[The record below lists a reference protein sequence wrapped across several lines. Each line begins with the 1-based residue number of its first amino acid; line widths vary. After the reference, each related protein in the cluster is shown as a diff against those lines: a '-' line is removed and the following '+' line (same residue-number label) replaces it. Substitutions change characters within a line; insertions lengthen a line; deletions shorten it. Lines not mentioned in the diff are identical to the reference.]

1 MTSVFLAETLLL
13 QIHQHLSLMQV
24 AQAGRD
30 AVLGMAAILVPADVP
45 RLLAALDELACFP
58 DEDVRQSVVIMLAG
72 LTGLLSQRSC
82 ADLLLPRVMKLLED
96 NAYLVRKVSQLSLPI
111 SAHFFVGQICLKI
124 QAKLGQETSRSF
136 MQTHFVLPIL

>member
-1 MTSVFLAETLLL
+1 
-13 QIHQHLSLMQV
+13 
-24 AQAGRD
+24 
-30 AVLGMAAILVPADVP
+30 MAAILVPADVP

-96 NAYLVRKVSQLSLPI
+96 NAYLVRKARNLLACMFHLRFRESKENCTV
-111 SAHFFVGQICLKI
+111 
-124 QAKLGQETSRSF
+124 RSI
-136 MQTHFVLPIL
+136 TA

>member
-1 MTSVFLAETLLL
+1 MYRPAILCANLILEL
-13 QIHQHLSLMQV
+13 QV

-72 LTGLLSQRSC
+72 LTGLLSPRSC
-82 ADLLLPRVMKLLED
+82 TDLLLPRVMKLLED
-96 NAYLVRKVSQLSLPI
+96 NAYLVRKVSNGCPLK
-111 SAHFFVGQICLKI
+111 CLMTRGHRRHTI
-124 QAKLGQETSRSF
+124 WPE
-136 MQTHFVLPIL
+136 

>member
-1 MTSVFLAETLLL
+1 MPLERTNAYP
-13 QIHQHLSLMQV
+13 HGAQV

-82 ADLLLPRVMKLLED
+82 TEMLLPRVMRLLED
-96 NAYLVRKVSQLSLPI
+96 NAYLVRKVGGNGGPI
-111 SAHFFVGQICLKI
+111 IEGIKKRYTRMSK
-124 QAKLGQETSRSF
+124 
-136 MQTHFVLPIL
+136 P

>member
-1 MTSVFLAETLLL
+1 MHRV
-13 QIHQHLSLMQV
+13 QRLSYTQV

-96 NAYLVRKVSQLSLPI
+96 NAYLVRKVSQLSSSPR
-111 SAHFFVGQICLKI
+111 SI
-124 QAKLGQETSRSF
+124 QRSDLLAF
-136 MQTHFVLPIL
+136 ACMIRP